1 MNIFK
6 AYKESKISI
15 FNIYQSYEVLRDNY
29 LKKVE
34 HWKEE
39 VIKVEV
45 LKKENNI
52 LERKI
57 KELEKKVGDPA
68 EVVKKLLGRPIKF
81 FDTYKMSEERYN
93 AYYKEAQQ
101 VINNEAFQNELN
113 CLVVDLVNSSARDTE
128 DFRQVLNRRFTLC
141 GIELLKQRI
150 ENMPKVTEEELPED
164 EELLES
170 L

>member
-1 MNIFK
+1 MNILKVFEYEKQMKLWRASHDFEFK
-6 AYKESKISI
+6 AKKELEERFIKKCETIKILHEE
-15 FNIYQSYEVLRDNY
+15 NRE
-29 LKKVE
+29 LKKQ
-34 HWKEE
+34 
-39 VIKVEV
+39 
-45 LKKENNI
+45 
-52 LERKI
+52 I